1 MADLQKVFLKVNA
14 QLRNL
19 LLEDGMSRKQEKAI
33 AQKIAEQDIEF
44 MSEEQ
49 FLSMLGVEL

>member
-1 MADLQKVFLKVNA
+1 MADLQKVFLKVNV

-33 AQKIAEQDIEF
+33 AQKNAEQDIEF